1 MACDAAFEKR
11 LRRSGYRAIAG
22 VDEVGRG
29 AIAGPVV
36 AAAVILDLKDV
47 PEGIN
52 DSKRLSKPQRNRL
65 CEEIRARAR
74 EFSIARV
81 EPDEIDRINIH
92 RASLLAMR
100 LAIKALRRPIEYVLI
115 DGKFRVP
122 DLACPQESIIKGDT
136 LSVSIAAASILAKV
150 MRDGWMSE
158 YDKEYPGYG
167 FTSHVGYGTR
177 AHFEAVARLGPSPV
191 HRKTF
196 RGVCSYQA
204 VLNLSI

>member
-1 MACDAAFEKR
+1 MACDATFEKR
-11 LRRSGYRAIAG
+11 LLRSGYRSVVG

-36 AAAVILDLKDV
+36 AAAVILDLENL

-52 DSKRLSKPQRNRL
+52 DSKQLSRRERERLAV
-65 CEEIRARAR
+65 EIHACARAL
-74 EFSIARV
+74 SVARV

-100 LAIKALRRPIEYVLI
+100 LAIKALRPPIEYVLI
-115 DGKFRVP
+115 DGKFKVP
-122 DLACPQESIIKGDT
+122 DLACPQESIIKGDS

-150 MRDGWMSE
+150 TRDGWMSE
-158 YDKEYPGYG
+158 YDRQYPGYG
-167 FTSHVGYGTR
+167 FASHVGYGTR
-177 AHFEAVARLGPSPV
+177 NHQNAVAKLGPSPI

-204 VLNLSI
+204 VLDLSV